1 MAATMRSARIGER
14 DFTWG
19 ARTYVMG
26 ILNVTP
32 DSFSGD
38 GVTDLE
44 TAVARARQMEEDGA
58 DLIDIGGESTRP
70 ETWAGPGL
78 SAAEELARVI
88 PVVERVAAALAV
100 PISIDTYKAA
110 VAERALAAGANLVN
124 DVWGLRRDPEM
135 AATVSRAGAPVVL
148 MHNKP
153 GGGYRDLIGEIAA
166 SLLESIELARA
177 AGIREDRVILDPGIG
192 FGKTRE
198 ENLEIIRRLPELR
211 HLGFPILIGLSR
223 KSFIG
228 KTLDLPAGE
237 RLEGTAAAVALSIAG
252 GADIVRVHDVRAM
265 VRVARMADAIR
276 QAGPPAHASSASVP
290 GERLRRSSRVWLAL
304 GSNIGD
310 RAAHLEAARAG
321 LPEAGMTL
329 VRASRVAET
338 EPVGIRDQPRFL
350 NQVLEVETSL
360 EPRPLLEALKTLE
373 QQLGRTARERW
384 GPREIDIDILRYDG
398 RNVDEHG
405 LHIPHA
411 ELQNRPFLLEL
422 LEDLETQ

>member
-1 MAATMRSARIGER
+1 MAATMRSARIGAR

-26 ILNVTP
+26 IVNVTP

-44 TAVARARQMEEDGA
+44 TAVAQARQMEDDGA

-88 PVVERVAAALAV
+88 PVVERVAAAVAV
-100 PISIDTYKAA
+100 PISIDTYKAE
-110 VAERALAAGANLVN
+110 VAERALAAGASLVN
-124 DVWGLRRDPEM
+124 DVWGLRRDPAM
-135 AATVSRAGAPVVL
+135 AGTVSRAGAPLVL

-153 GGGYRDLIGEIAA
+153 GGRYQNLMGEIATG
-166 SLLESIELARA
+166 LFESVNLARA
-177 AGIREDRVILDPGIG
+177 AGIPDDRIILDPGIG

-198 ENLEIIRRLPELR
+198 QNLEIIRRLPELR
-211 HLGFPILIGLSR
+211 RLGFPILIGPSR

-252 GADIVRVHDVRAM
+252 GADIVRVHDVKAM

-276 QAGPPAHASSASVP
+276 G
-290 GERLRRSSRVWLAL
+290 
-304 GSNIGD
+304 
-310 RAAHLEAARAG
+310 
-321 LPEAGMTL
+321 T
-329 VRASRVAET
+329 
-338 EPVGIRDQPRFL
+338 
-350 NQVLEVETSL
+350 
-360 EPRPLLEALKTLE
+360 
-373 QQLGRTARERW
+373 
-384 GPREIDIDILRYDG
+384 
-398 RNVDEHG
+398 
-405 LHIPHA
+405 
-411 ELQNRPFLLEL
+411 
-422 LEDLETQ
+422 